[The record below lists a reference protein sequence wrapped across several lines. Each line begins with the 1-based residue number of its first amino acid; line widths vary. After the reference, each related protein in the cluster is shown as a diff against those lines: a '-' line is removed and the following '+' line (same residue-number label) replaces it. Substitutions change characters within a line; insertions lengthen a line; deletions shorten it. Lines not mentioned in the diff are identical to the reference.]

1 MTLELGQIPFLCITV
16 NSESNSIVTTAIFST
31 PWKIEPS
38 SLDDKPSSL
47 DDKSESA
54 VAISS
59 PDDESFLYDLNSTL
73 RPASIA

>member
-38 SLDDKPSSL
+38 SLDDK
-47 DDKSESA
+47 SESA
-54 VAISS
+54 VDISS

-73 RPASIA
+73 RPAGIA